1 MASTVENGQT
11 CLEKR
16 GMEERHQ
23 EITRSDY
30 NIEDQYSATHKDA
43 ISDGDP
49 QGKGTGHGGHT
60 HFLPDCTKPTTT
72 INYSNFDTENG
83 GGSYDIE
90 GRNGISG
97 RKRALAISLY
107 NKEIQYGPTLVD
119 TSANVADGQYYFGQ
133 QIGQKTYK

>member
-30 NIEDQYSATHKDA
+30 NIEDQYGPTHKDA
-43 ISDGDP
+43 ISDGDA

-83 GGSYDIE
+83 GGYYDIE

-97 RKRALAISLY
+97 RKRAMATSLY
-107 NKEIQYGPTLVD
+107 NKEIEYGPKLVD